1 MQSVSIC
8 CAMLADS
15 SAVAELNR
23 VAMAMTTPW
32 LPLRK
37 SLRL

>member
-1 MQSVSIC
+1 MQSVSIR

-23 VAMAMTTPW
+23 VAMGTRNRRFGCSFN
-32 LPLRK
+32 LR
-37 SLRL
+37 